1 MGMNRFKLPGLLG
14 LWLGL
19 ALGLV
24 GRADLAGSL
33 QPPVN
38 DHFADALE
46 VTGSELLLE
55 ADLSFATTEP
65 FEASYPGHTAWW
77 KWTVPTNGTYQ
88 WNTTGS
94 AGPVAVTVWGRDGFG
109 QLVLRAN
116 SPDLLTA
123 SNTIVPLRNGS
134 FTARADETLWLQAS
148 PRTERW
154 LGGIQAIDWQFE
166 GDPLGTNYH
175 PFGTNYPARITLQ
188 RSLTPPPSNDA
199 FAGRIPLSGT
209 NVSFNARLDSA
220 TAEDG
225 EPRLPGDSLQRTA
238 WWTWQASG
246 NGTAR
251 LRSVGSTGA
260 PVIGVYQA
268 GPFFA
273 LQRVATSATEFGN
286 QCYREWRGREVLEW
300 DTAAGTRYE
309 IQLDRYPYNPED
321 AEYLLELTFTPA
333 PDHDDLANAQLI
345 EGTDFQLT
353 VDNFGATRRIG
364 DPEIPG
370 QSGAGSVWYR
380 WAAPGQG
387 ILQVTKNAPLRFA
400 EPAFEVLPSGGPWSY
415 GWIRLIADVFPCDAI
430 ADLNPLPFFEP
441 VFGLYSAIRTGDGQ
455 LSVGHLGHGTNTA
468 VAEVTGET
476 LIQMDGVAGTSGTAT
491 MNLLFTP
498 PPVNGEVAS
507 RIILPSTPV
516 RVGGRTFAAR
526 TIFGHPISGR
536 AAWWEWTAPAAGDWV
551 LRPRTLPEHHRLWLQ
566 RGAGASSTGT
576 RFTTGQPL
584 VFSAAAGEVFQL
596 AAVATQGFGN
606 NVGFELHPAV
616 APTVVMERRHEV
628 RDGAWTM
635 LDTFQ
640 WPNGFDLPRVFESS
654 VDLVNWTPAPSLDDW
669 RFAWRVNEGE
679 PRRFYRMRLVTE

>member
-1 MGMNRFKLPGLLG
+1 MGMNLFKLPGLLG

-19 ALGLV
+19 ALSLA
-24 GRADLAGSL
+24 GRADLPGSP
-33 QPPVN
+33 QPPAN

-46 VTGSELLLE
+46 VTGSEVVLE
-55 ADLSFATTEP
+55 ANLSFATTEP
-65 FEASYPGHTAWW
+65 FEASHPGHTAWW
-77 KWTVPTNGTYQ
+77 KWTAPTNGIYQ
-88 WNTTGS
+88 WDTTGS
-94 AGPVAVTVWGRDGFG
+94 AGPVAVTVWGRDGLG

-123 SNTIVPLRNGS
+123 SNTIAPLRNGS
-134 FTARADETLWLQAS
+134 FPARTDETLWLQA
-148 PRTERW
+148 RAQLERW
-154 LGGIQAIDWQFE
+154 LDLPAGGD
-166 GDPLGTNYH
+166 LGTNYL
-175 PFGTNYPARITLQ
+175 ARITLR
-188 RSLTPPPSNDA
+188 RSLTPPPTNDD

-209 NVSFNARLDSA
+209 NFTFSVRLDTA
-220 TAEDG
+220 TSEDG

-251 LRSVGSTGA
+251 LRSVGSNGA

-273 LQRVATSATEFGN
+273 LQRIAASATEFGN
-286 QCYREWRGREVLEW
+286 RCHREWRGREMLEW

-309 IQLDRYPYNPED
+309 IQLDRYPANPED

-333 PDHDDLANAQLI
+333 PEHDDLANARLI

-353 VDNFGATRRIG
+353 VDNFGATRRVG
-364 DPEIPG
+364 DPVIPG
-370 QSGAGSVWYR
+370 ESGAGSVWYR

-387 ILQVTKNAPLRFA
+387 ILQVTTNAPLRFA
-400 EPAFEVLPSGGPWSY
+400 EPSVEILPPGYIGSIGHAWESNPDGSVC
-415 GWIRLIADVFPCDAI
+415 GELM
-430 ADLNPLPFFEP
+430 DLNPLPQFMP
-441 VFGLYSAIRTGDGQ
+441 VFGVHSANRSGDGQ
-455 LSVGHLGHGTNTA
+455 LSVSHLGHGTNTA

-476 LIQMDGVAGTSGTAT
+476 LIQMDGVAGTSGTAL

-507 RIILPSTPV
+507 RIILPSAPV

-526 TIFGHPISGR
+526 FLFGQPISGR

-566 RGAGASSTGT
+566 RGTGASAAGA
-576 RFTTGQPL
+576 RFTTWPPL

-606 NVGFELHPAV
+606 NVSFELHPAV

-628 RDGAWTM
+628 REGAWTM